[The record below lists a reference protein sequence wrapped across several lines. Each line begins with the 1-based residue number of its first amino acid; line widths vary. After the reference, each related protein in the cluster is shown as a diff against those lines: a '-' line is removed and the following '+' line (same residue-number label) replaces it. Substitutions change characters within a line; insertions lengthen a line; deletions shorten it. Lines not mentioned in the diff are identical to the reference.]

1 MNHIAHFDM
10 IHEDNDGDG
19 DGDDED
25 DNYDGGSEDED
36 DDEDDDDDDDDDSSE
51 DHIPGPEGGGRSLK
65 GGGVRQIS
73 TNSARG
79 TVHCSAVMC
88 KQYDVFPMYFH
99 VHALCTHS
107 KWNSAVYNGEL
118 WKYWSITV
126 QALVSLMIL
135 AAL

>member
-10 IHEDNDGDG
+10 IHEVNDGDG

-65 GGGVRQIS
+65 GGGLRQIS
-73 TNSARG
+73 TNGA
-79 TVHCSAVMC
+79 HCTCWVVVC
-88 KQYDVFPMYFH
+88 R
-99 VHALCTHS
+99 
-107 KWNSAVYNGEL
+107 
-118 WKYWSITV
+118 
-126 QALVSLMIL
+126 
-135 AAL
+135 